1 MKMTNS
7 DSVAHRGSISI
18 LLRITLIVFSLL
30 IVPALYAADFEIYI
44 DSDLNPAT
52 GCTGGALLTSP
63 IEGAE
68 SRIQF
73 STSDTAPHQVDSLR
87 TSSCVSGSFLPA
99 VDQPAGFPTGSNNG
113 IDGSDVIETET
124 PLQALGLNG
133 NEIIN
138 AAIFGK
144 DSGIAGP
151 VTRLSG
157 LNLSTGQPIE
167 RLPVPVPVLALTGLV
182 LLLALFLFTG
192 TRFLQGRATLT
203 TLLVVLSGV
212 VLSGAL
218 LAQAMRF
225 VADGLIDD
233 WVGHPPA
240 ASNPPGS
247 GSPLTDIRQVFFA
260 TQGTSM
266 FVRLDVT
273 EIEKYTVGGRLTG
286 LVSGGDVELLLNG
299 SNGQTLT
306 ADGDFVF
313 PALLDGANYTVSV
326 SAQPASQVC
335 SVANGSGTLA
345 GANVTNVLV
354 TCVDDDYTLG
364 GHISG
369 LEANES
375 VVLQNNAGDDLT
387 LAADGSFT
395 FPSSLNFGDA
405 YDVTVLTQP
414 PAPSETCTV
423 SNGSGTMPAN
433 NINSVSVTCAVN
445 TYTVGGTLAGLFSGG
460 SVVLQINGSH
470 DQTLTADGNF
480 VFPALADGTAYA
492 VTVATQPTGQAC
504 TVNNGSGTLAGANI
518 SSVDRQLCQRN
529 L

>member
-1 MKMTNS
+1 M
-7 DSVAHRGSISI
+7 
-18 LLRITLIVFSLL
+18 
-30 IVPALYAADFEIYI
+30 
-44 DSDLNPAT
+44 
-52 GCTGGALLTSP
+52 
-63 IEGAE
+63 
-68 SRIQF
+68 
-73 STSDTAPHQVDSLR
+73 
-87 TSSCVSGSFLPA
+87 
-99 VDQPAGFPTGSNNG
+99 
-113 IDGSDVIETET
+113 
-124 PLQALGLNG
+124 
-133 NEIIN
+133 
-138 AAIFGK
+138 
-144 DSGIAGP
+144 
-151 VTRLSG
+151 
-157 LNLSTGQPIE
+157 
-167 RLPVPVPVLALTGLV
+167 LALTGVV

-192 TRFLQGRATLT
+192 MRFLQGRATLA
-203 TLLVVLSGV
+203 TLLVVLSGL

-225 VADGLIDD
+225 VADGLIND

-240 ASNPPGS
+240 ASNPQGS
-247 GSPLTDIRQVFFA
+247 GSPPTDIRQVFFA

-286 LVSGGDVELLLNG
+286 LVSGGDVVLVLNG

-313 PALLDGANYTVSV
+313 PALLDGASYTVSV

-364 GHISG
+364 GHLSG

-433 NINSVSVTCAVN
+433 DINSVSVTCAVN

-460 SVVLQINGSH
+460 SVVLQVNGSH
-470 DQTLTADGNF
+470 DQTLTVDGNFVFPALADGTAYTVTVATQPTGQTCTVNNGSGTLAGANISNVTVSCVNESYDLGGLLTGLAAGDTVVLQNNGGDDLALNADGSFTFNTPVAYGDSYAVTVKTQPAAPSETCTVSNGSGTMPANDFNGVAVTCTVDTFTVGGTLTGLFGGGSVALQINGSNNQTLTADGNF

-492 VTVATQPTGQAC
+492 VTWPPSRPARPA
-504 TVNNGSGTLAGANI
+504 
-518 SSVDRQLCQRN
+518 R
-529 L
+529 